1 MTIRHYYHDATT
13 TQFSAT
19 VLETRDHDG
28 RPAVVLDHTYF
39 YPTSGGQ
46 PHDTGTIQGGTS
58 VARVIEVLT
67 AAPDA
72 PVIHVLDRPW
82 AGERQIRA
90 EIDWARRFDHMQQHT
105 GQHILSQAF
114 IRVAEAE
121 TVGFHLSDQTVTID
135 LDVAALESDLIDR
148 VEQLANAIVW
158 SNLPVAVQT
167 VSPEEA
173 QSLALRKLPP
183 KHDGRIRL
191 IAIGDFDLTACGG
204 THVAATGQV
213 GVIKLVKTERRGETT
228 RVEFRCGARA
238 LEDYRRKHGV
248 VTDLSAT
255 LTTGLDDLTAAVAR
269 TQDDARLWRT
279 MATRLQKELTE
290 HEAEALWQAAS
301 PEDGQRVVV
310 SVFPDGDAAALRTL
324 ANRLMERERTA
335 ALLALC
341 GERTHVVFGR
351 SADAPGH
358 MGDLLQATLAELPGA
373 RGGGS
378 ATLAQGSGPPA
389 DLATVNALLARAHAQ
404 LRQTAKPVE

>member
-19 VLETRDHDG
+19 VLEARDHDR
-28 RPAVVLDHTYF
+28 RPAVVLDNTYF

-46 PHDTGTIQGGTS
+46 PHDTGTIQDGTS
-58 VARVIEVLT
+58 MARVIEVLT

-82 AGERQIRA
+82 DGESHISA

-158 SNLPVAVQT
+158 SNLPVTVRT

-191 IAIGDFDLTACGG
+191 ITIGDFDLTACGG
-204 THVAATGQV
+204 THVAATGQI

-255 LTTGLDDLTAAVAR
+255 LTTGLDDLASAVAR
-269 TQDDARLWRT
+269 AQDDARLWRT
-279 MATRLQKELTE
+279 RATRLQKELTE
-290 HEAEALWQAAS
+290 REAEALWQAAT
-301 PEDGQRVVV
+301 PEEGQRVVV
-310 SVFPDGDAAALRTL
+310 SVFDDRDAAALRTL
-324 ANRLMERERTA
+324 ANRLMEREKTV

-351 SADAPGH
+351 SADAAGH
-358 MGDLLQATLAELPGA
+358 MGELLQATLAELLGA

-389 DLATVNALLARAHAQ
+389 DTATVTGLLAQARAQ
-404 LRQTAKPVE
+404 LP